1 MRVIQFAGWS
11 KTGKT
16 SLIEKVLR
24 VVPQEMTAGVGLSSA
39 SSTIP

>member
-24 VVPQEMTAGVGLSSA
+24 VVPQEMTTPGSMEKRE
-39 SSTIP
+39 